1 MKTPQLILLVFLT
14 YLFGV
19 CIGATLTTLRKNKN
33 ESRQK
38 ASVSMDIGK
47 LLFINTI
54 VKHKDKDRKYIDSVY
69 KSRKDSILNKVY
81 DEN

>member
-1 MKTPQLILLVFLT
+1 MKNSKLIFVLLAFYILGIIVGT
-14 YLFGV
+14 
-19 CIGATLTTLRKNKN
+19 TLTVLRKNKN
-33 ESRQK
+33 ENRQK

-69 KSRKDSILNKVY
+69 NSRKDSILNKVY
-81 DEN
+81 DGN